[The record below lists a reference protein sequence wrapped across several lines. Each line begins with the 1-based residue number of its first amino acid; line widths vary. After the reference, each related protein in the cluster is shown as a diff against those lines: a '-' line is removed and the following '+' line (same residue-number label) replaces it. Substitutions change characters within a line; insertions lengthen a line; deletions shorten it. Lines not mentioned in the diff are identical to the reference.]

1 MTTATA
7 PTGAV
12 VITREGRE
20 RLTQRL
26 RDLDTTVLPQL
37 REQLWTKDRDW
48 NDDMAL
54 AAALAEQHSIRAA
67 LAVSVDAEAV
77 VDDPDVVEIGD
88 WVTVRDEDGWEE
100 TYRIVDPVEAP
111 LDDVRVASTSPF
123 ALAAL
128 GRRVGEEFEI
138 QPRMGTPFRYVILGA
153 WRHEPPP
160 HADERPPT

>member
-54 AAALAEQHSIRAA
+54 AAALAERHSIRSA

-77 VDDPDVVEIGD
+77 VGALLNMVWAGSGIVGPIVGGSVSGAVGD
-88 WVTVRDEDGWEE
+88 TAVFLILAAVSVACAGWMWTRRRGTVRIADADAG
-100 TYRIVDPVEAP
+100 
-111 LDDVRVASTSPF
+111 
-123 ALAAL
+123 
-128 GRRVGEEFEI
+128 GR
-138 QPRMGTPFRYVILGA
+138 
-153 WRHEPPP
+153 
-160 HADERPPT
+160 

>member
-1 MTTATA
+1 MATTTTPT

-26 RDLDTTVLPQL
+26 HDLDATVLPQL

-48 NDDMAL
+48 NDDAAL
-54 AAALAEQHSIRAA
+54 AAALAEHRSIASA
-67 LAVSVDAEAV
+67 LAVSVDAESIG
-77 VDDPDVVEIGD
+77 DDPDVVEVGD

-111 LDDVRVASTSPF
+111 LDNVRVASTSPF
-123 ALAAL
+123 AVAAL
-128 GRRVGEEFEI
+128 GHGIGDEIVIQPRVGE
-138 QPRMGTPFRYVILGA
+138 PFRYTILSA
-153 WRHEPPP
+153 WRDEPPTG
-160 HADERPPT
+160 AA

>member
-1 MTTATA
+1 MKTATA

-12 VITREGRE
+12 VITREGRG

-26 RDLDTTVLPQL
+26 HDLDETVLPQL

-48 NDDMAL
+48 NDDAAL
-54 AAALAEQHSIRAA
+54 AAALAERHSITAA
-67 LAVSVDAEAV
+67 LTVSVDAEAI

-88 WVTVRDEDGWEE
+88 WVTVHDEDGREE

-123 ALAAL
+123 ARASL
-128 GRRVGEEFEI
+128 GRRVGEEIEI
-138 QPRMGTPFRYVILGA
+138 QPRVGPSFRYVIVGA
-153 WRHEPPP
+153 WRHELPRETP
-160 HADERPPT
+160 